1 MNQFYRNQLNSNF
14 QQLHN
19 QLLVMQSEILKL
31 TDYVNELQRGMA
43 NLVNKPAKKAPAVK
57 KTKGGGNA

>member
-1 MNQFYRNQLNSNF
+1 
-14 QQLHN
+14 
-19 QLLVMQSEILKL
+19 MQSEILKL